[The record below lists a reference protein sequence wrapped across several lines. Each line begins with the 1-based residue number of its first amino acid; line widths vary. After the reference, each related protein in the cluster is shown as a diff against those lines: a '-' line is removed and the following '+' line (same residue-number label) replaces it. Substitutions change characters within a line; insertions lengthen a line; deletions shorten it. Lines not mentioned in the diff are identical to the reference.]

1 MVGLSV
7 SVNTEIKSVSDTVW
21 KINHVCVILLYI
33 PEYVCHVIKK
43 KKQISVIRAVLNY
56 VMEFICSFKGN
67 GRRK

>member
-43 KKQISVIRAVLNY
+43 KNAD
-56 VMEFICSFKGN
+56 ICNQSCVKLCN
-67 GRRK
+67 GIHM